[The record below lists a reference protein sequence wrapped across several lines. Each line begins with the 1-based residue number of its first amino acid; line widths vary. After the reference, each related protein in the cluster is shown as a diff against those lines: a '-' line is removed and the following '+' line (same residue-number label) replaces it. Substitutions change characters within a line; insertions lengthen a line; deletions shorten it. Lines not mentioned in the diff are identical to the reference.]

1 MSEFCFNDYRIDVSA
16 MAENQETVCDF
27 VFNLMKRHNF
37 SSRAISEIGIVIDEI
52 YSNIVR
58 YAYREVKGCVSVLV
72 CPGGGPETIT
82 LTFIDSGRPFNPL
95 ETEDPD
101 ISCDI
106 ENRDI
111 GRLGI
116 FIVKQLMTSV
126 AYEYK
131 DFKNIL
137 TLRKTF

>member
-1 MSEFCFNDYRIDVSA
+1 MSGFCFNHYRIDVSA
-16 MAENQETVCDF
+16 MAENLETVCEF

-58 YAYREVKGCVSVLV
+58 YAYHETKGSVSVLV

-82 LTFIDSGRPFNPL
+82 LTFMDSGQPFNPL
-95 ETEDPD
+95 KTADPD
-101 ISCDI
+101 VSRDI
-106 ENRDI
+106 ESRDI
-111 GRLGI
+111 GSLGI
-116 FIVKQLMTSV
+116 FMVKQIMTSV
-126 AYEYK
+126 AYEYR